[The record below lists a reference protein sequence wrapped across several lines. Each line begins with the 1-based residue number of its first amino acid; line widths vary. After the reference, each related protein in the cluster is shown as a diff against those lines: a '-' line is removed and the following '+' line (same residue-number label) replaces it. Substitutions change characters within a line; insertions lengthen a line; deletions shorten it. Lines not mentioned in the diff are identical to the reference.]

1 MHIYVYTY
9 IYILIY
15 ILYIHALHNVF
26 KLSVLMLF
34 LHVFENKQFP
44 HSGFTTLNAT
54 PNWSLMV
61 DKPSSTTLIKKIYPQ
76 AI

>member
-1 MHIYVYTY
+1 
-9 IYILIY
+9 
-15 ILYIHALHNVF
+15 
-26 KLSVLMLF
+26 MLF